1 MDIFDV
7 YFFSEEIFMNLHFK
21 TNEKGNLDIGGSDA
35 LELARDYETP
45 LYVIDEMRV
54 RDNYKR
60 VHQAFSSEYEDFQ
73 IFYAAKANTNLAVIK
88 ILEQIGSGIDAV
100 SPGEIY
106 TALLAGFEPERI
118 LYTGNNVTTAE
129 LKYALDA
136 GVRINLDSL
145 SMLERL
151 ASLPGSEG
159 TKISFRVN
167 PMVGAGHHDHCITG
181 GELSKFGV
189 MEQEAVEV
197 YKKAQDLGFNPVGI
211 HTHIGSGILDPEPF
225 KLAVQVLMDVAGR
238 VHNDAGVKFEFID
251 FGGGLGIPYT
261 PEEGLLDIEKFAHEI
276 VALFKDKLNEHG
288 INKPTMCIE
297 PGRYIVGDASYLLTR
312 VNTVKQS
319 YRKFIGVDAGF
330 NTLLRPTMYGSYHHI
345 LVANKPEASPTQNVD
360 VAGNVCESG
369 DLFARDRP
377 LPDIKEGDVLA
388 IMNAGAYAFS
398 MASQYNSRPRP
409 AEVIVCEGQADI
421 IRERETYADLLCKQ
435 NLPLRFLK

>member
-1 MDIFDV
+1 
-7 YFFSEEIFMNLHFK
+7 MNLHFK
-21 TNEKGNLDIGGSDA
+21 TNEKGNLDIGGADA
-35 LELARDYETP
+35 LEIAQEYGTP
-45 LYVIDEMRV
+45 LYVTDEMRV
-54 RDNYKR
+54 RDNYQR
-60 VHQAFSSEYEDFQ
+60 VHQAFTNEYEDFK
-73 IFYAAKANTNLAVIK
+73 IFYAAKANTSLAMMK
-88 ILEQIGSGIDAV
+88 ILEQEGSCIDAV

-106 TALLAGFEPERI
+106 TALMAGFEGDRI
-118 LYTGNNVTTAE
+118 LYTGNNVTTEE
-129 LKYALDA
+129 LKFALDA
-136 GVRINLDSL
+136 GVRMNLDSV

-151 ASLPGSEG
+151 AELPGAKG

-181 GELSKFGV
+181 GELSKFGI

-197 YKKAQDLGFNPVGI
+197 YNKAIELGFQPVGI

-238 VHNDAGVKFEFID
+238 VHKEAGVNFEFID

-261 PEEGLLDIEKFAHEI
+261 PEEGLLDIEKFAVEI
-276 VALFKDKLNEHG
+276 VGLYKDKLAEHG
-288 INKPTMCIE
+288 MGQPTMCIE
-297 PGRYIVGDASYLLTR
+297 PGRYLVGDASYLLTQ

-319 YRKFIGVDAGF
+319 YRKFVGVNAGF

-345 LVANKPEASPTQNVD
+345 LVADKPDAEATETID

-377 LPDIKEGDVLA
+377 LPEIKEGDILA

-398 MASQYNSRPRP
+398 MASQYNSRPLP
-409 AEVIVCEGQADI
+409 AEVMVREGEVDV
-421 IRERETYADLLCKQ
+421 IRERETFADLYRKQ
-435 NLPLRFLK
+435 NIPLRLLK